1 MTKYQTY
8 RNLSKFHWY
17 PARVDGIDWELFV
30 LHKDDN
36 RWLSKRHRV
45 FFMNNGIN
53 STPGLWQFAKPN
65 VIRPSKYTDSL
76 LLCDH
81 ISKRSKYTVEVDETW
96 TPTNPVELGKPSS
109 LYKHL
114 DGELKPDDKVSFGNI
129 DYIVHQR
136 YLNKPQGD
144 NATIFYLLWVDKN
157 KMATKAYGYLSGS
170 GERPVSKD
178 HDYAALSR
186 LVDNLIDFIINH
198 PETWPNLTQ

>member
-8 RNLSKFHWY
+8 RNLSRFHWY

-30 LHKDDN
+30 LHKDYN

-45 FFMNNGIN
+45 FFLNNGIN
-53 STPGLWQFAKPN
+53 STPGLLQFAKPN

-81 ISKRSKYTVEVDETW
+81 INKRSKYTVEVDETW
-96 TPTNPVELGKPSS
+96 TPINPVELGKPSS

-114 DGELKPDDKVSFGNI
+114 EIDLANWDLVEFGRLIYKVCDTHLSNM
-129 DYIVHQR
+129 QWW
-136 YLNKPQGD
+136 NE
-144 NATIFYLLWVDKN
+144 AIFELLWVDKK
-157 KMATKAYGYLSGS
+157 KMATEAYGYPSG
-170 GERPVSKD
+170 GGDRPVSKAY
-178 HDYAALSR
+178 DYSALSR

-198 PETWPNLTQ
+198 PDTWSKLQ